1 MAKRYWNIVGYKKF
15 DQIFDVTIP
24 IDCLSDRQLKDL
36 LKCLAAKADSS
47 FEDIVG
53 AYVQRKTKLAHDFLE
68 PKSTAPTLGYM
79 CGYDTQFVARLVDEK
94 GNRIDPP
101 RLS

>member
-24 IDCLSDRQLKDL
+24 IGCLSDRQLKEL

-53 AYVQRKTKLAHDFLE
+53 AIRPAKDE
-68 PKSTAPTLGYM
+68 
-79 CGYDTQFVARLVDEK
+79 ARA
-94 GNRIDPP
+94 RFS
-101 RLS
+101 RT